1 MAPIIRTVNLS
12 KVYRVGNEK
21 VIALND
27 VNLAIEPGE
36 VCCIVGASGSGK
48 STLLNQL
55 AGLEKPTRGQ
65 VFIGKHEISAM
76 TENELAKF
84 RQAHLGFIFQSYN
97 LLPNLTAA
105 ENVALPLMFKGMPRK
120 ARLKLAKGMALCLE
134 FKLGSEI
141 LRTVVV
147 RDLSEIAIVGAII
160 VLRAALTFLL
170 HWEIKNEE
178 AEAEA
183 ALNEEFRE
191 IKAQAAARGCSC
203 DPHSH
208 AKAAVQE
215 QEKQD

>member
-1 MAPIIRTVNLS
+1 MEQFEIFMEELLDVLVANAIHLFELVGVIVLIVAGVCGVINYIRHDPMV
-12 KVYRVGNEK
+12 
-21 VIALND
+21 
-27 VNLAIEPGE
+27 
-36 VCCIVGASGSGK
+36 
-48 STLLNQL
+48 
-55 AGLEKPTRGQ
+55 
-65 VFIGKHEISAM
+65 
-76 TENELAKF
+76 
-84 RQAHLGFIFQSYN
+84 
-97 LLPNLTAA
+97 
-105 ENVALPLMFKGMPRK
+105 
-120 ARLKLAKGMALCLE
+120 RLKLAKGMALCLE

-203 DPHSH
+203 DPKAH
-208 AKAAVQE
+208 AEAAVQE
-215 QEKQD
+215 HKSQN